1 MNNKKFEGM
10 FGAKRADIVGRGKL
24 HEVKKLGENL
34 VAGSSTDLT
43 GAETRFTP
51 TDKSRRLRVLKIFT

>member
-1 MNNKKFEGM
+1 M
-10 FGAKRADIVGRGKL
+10 FGAKREEYVGRGKL

>member
-1 MNNKKFEGM
+1 M
-10 FGAKRADIVGRGKL
+10 FGAKRADNVGRGKL
-24 HEVKKLGENL
+24 HEVKKLSKKSDRRIDSL
-34 VAGSSTDLT
+34 SSTYLT